1 MHLDELVSFVRAR
14 GASPDGGLILCNP
27 PYGERV
33 GAGETDA
40 LYADLRRWLREFRGW
55 RAAFLVA
62 NPAFEEIMGQRPRVK
77 KPLSASSLK
86 GYFYLYEL

>member
-1 MHLDELVSFVRAR
+1 VIV
-14 GASPDGGLILCNP
+14 CNP

-40 LYADLRRWLREFRGW
+40 LYEDLRRWLREFRGW

-62 NPAFEEIMGQRPRVK
+62 NPAFEEIMGMRPRVK
-77 KPLSASSLK
+77 KPLSASGLK
-86 GYFYLYEL
+86 GYFYLYEVP